1 MMHIIIN
8 TENILKP
15 VRVFFLI
22 SCVLTLAACTTYRTS
37 QQTRDYWYPND
48 SYHSTLTLEQLEDLG
63 KAGSDEALIDLAIR
77 YMSGDR
83 VERNQSFGIEILEDI
98 SSRGDPR
105 AQYFLGSAYL
115 LEAGVPLSHKDA
127 IHWLE
132 KSANGGYDLGQYWY
146 AYMLSRGQGVEAVDW
161 EAAIPWFRKAA
172 VQGHT
177 DAQFSLGEA
186 YDSCKGGLD
195 RDFSE
200 AAKWYRKAFVEGKS
214 ILANFNLRR
223 LIDLGL
229 IEWQEGDP
237 GVRPTKF
244 EEIGD
249 DYYQPCPD
257 GQKDPIF
264 N

>member
-1 MMHIIIN
+1 MHIIMN

-15 VRVFFLI
+15 VRALLLI

-37 QQTRDYWYPND
+37 QQTRDYWYPYD

-83 VERNQSFGIEILEDI
+83 VERNQSIGIEILENV

-132 KSANGGYDLGQYWY
+132 KSADGGYDLGQYWY

-161 EAAIPWFRKAA
+161 EAAVPWFRKAA

-200 AAKWYRKAFVEGKS
+200 AAKWYRKAFVEGNS

-229 IEWQEGDP
+229 IEWHEGDP

-244 EEIGD
+244 EEMGD
-249 DYYQPCPD
+249 DYYLPCPD